1 MPKFDFRLNSV
12 LRLKTQLEDNAKN
25 NLAAATRVLTQR
37 EHYLNELKDANEASF
52 NKLNSETNR
61 GISVNQVRNYNNYF
75 AMMKSKIANQK
86 ENVNNA
92 KKDVDIKRES
102 LVKAVQERKILD
114 KLKEKK
120 YQEYTKELGKEDQVL
135 IDELNSFKFKNN

>member
-52 NKLNSETNR
+52 NKLNSETNS

-75 AMMKSKIANQK
+75 TMMKSKIANQK

>member
-75 AMMKSKIANQK
+75 TMMKSKIANQK